1 MEYYSSLEKRRR
13 REDTTDDHEVVSSS
27 TASKNK
33 NPQNNDD
40 DDELLGQ
47 SINNSCHTAHLGREE
62 QPQKTVE
69 EDAALSLASLH
80 THTIAIAN
88 PPETYEKPSLCNEA
102 RKRRSSSQ
110 SNNKKEM
117 GSAPPK
123 KKKREN
129 KSFAQRIEELK
140 AYKKKHG
147 NVNVKKGEDMSLYEY
162 CRKMRQARNNPG
174 KSSYIMN
181 DDRIASL
188 DALGFNWTINEREK
202 KSFEQGIDD
211 VECNVM

>member
-33 NPQNNDD
+33 NPQNND

-80 THTIAIAN
+80 TNHLLII
-88 PPETYEKPSLCNEA
+88 
-102 RKRRSSSQ
+102 
-110 SNNKKEM
+110 
-117 GSAPPK
+117 
-123 KKKREN
+123 
-129 KSFAQRIEELK
+129 I
-140 AYKKKHG
+140 
-147 NVNVKKGEDMSLYEY
+147 
-162 CRKMRQARNNPG
+162 
-174 KSSYIMN
+174 
-181 DDRIASL
+181 
-188 DALGFNWTINEREK
+188 
-202 KSFEQGIDD
+202 
-211 VECNVM
+211 